1 MNCAREALPPGLNS
15 VSAGQS
21 KSQRLSLTRICPLP
35 FLFWWGGG
43 GGQII
48 VIENAKVVHS

>member
-1 MNCAREALPPGLNS
+1 MNCAREALPPRLNS

-21 KSQRLSLTRICPLP
+21 KSQRLSLTRICPLH